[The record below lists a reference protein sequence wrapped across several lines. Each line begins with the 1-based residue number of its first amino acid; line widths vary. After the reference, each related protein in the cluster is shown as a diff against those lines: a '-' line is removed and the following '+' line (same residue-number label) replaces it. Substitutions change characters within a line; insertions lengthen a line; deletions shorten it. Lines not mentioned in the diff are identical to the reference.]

1 MNIPNAI
8 TLARLAAVPIVV
20 WLILDGELRIA
31 FWVFLAAAVSDA
43 LDGIIAKHFNAETVF
58 GAFIDPIADKALL
71 VGTYITLGHEGFL
84 QTWLVILVVFRDI
97 VIVGGALVFQTVTQS
112 LTMRP
117 LMISKVNTVVQLLL
131 AISVLFFV
139 GYGIEDGPTLGVI
152 GYIVVVT
159 TLWSGLAYVITWSRL
174 AAEIEKTGSS
184 HPGE

>member
-8 TLARLAAVPIVV
+8 TLARLAAVPVV
-20 WLILDGELRIA
+20 IWLILNGELEVA

-43 LDGIIAKHFNAETVF
+43 LDGIIAKHFHSETVF

-131 AISVLFFV
+131 AIGVLFVV
-139 GYGIEDGPTLGVI
+139 GYGIEDGPALAII
-152 GYIVVVT
+152 GYTVAVT
-159 TLWSGLAYVITWSRL
+159 TLWSGTAYVITWSKL
-174 AAEIEKTGSS
+174 AAEMEETGSG
-184 HPGE
+184 HPGD

>member
-1 MNIPNAI
+1 MAEASPPLGIS
-8 TLARLAAVPIVV
+8 
-20 WLILDGELRIA
+20 RIEA
-31 FWVFLAAAVSDA
+31 MASPRY
-43 LDGIIAKHFNAETVF
+43 GPPRHTK
-58 GAFIDPIADKALL
+58 
-71 VGTYITLGHEGFL
+71 Y
-84 QTWLVILVVFRDI
+84 DI

-131 AISVLFFV
+131 AISVLFV
-139 GYGIEDGPTLGVI
+139 GGYGIEDGPTLGVM